1 MDFLREKLTVA
12 AAAPGHS
19 ESFLANLLEPRPDF
33 DTLTAFADWGA
44 KVRQEMLASK
54 ARKKC
59 PVAWVGLFVDHAGL
73 SIVLHFTHQL
83 KLCDAKTAARAMTH
97 FLAKELQQALWV
109 NLHPLDEL
117 DRLRI
122 DGWQTPTSLRPP
134 GMGRKRAREEADAGQ
149 QLAKRTRVQFLAE
162 CDEDSADKVDCPHAP
177 TMSSIQGARNSDA
190 RCDPSALCCWTS
202 TACGNTA

>member
-59 PVAWVGLFVDHAGL
+59 PVAWVGLFVDQVGL
-73 SIVLHFTHQL
+73 SIVFHFAHQL
-83 KLCDAKTAARAMTH
+83 KLCDAKTAARTMTP
-97 FLAKELQQALWV
+97 FLVKGMQQALWV

-117 DRLRI
+117 DRRRI
-122 DGWQTPTSLRPP
+122 DGWQTPMSLRPP
-134 GMGRKRAREEADAGQ
+134 KPGQEARARG
-149 QLAKRTRVQFLAE
+149 RRGRV
-162 CDEDSADKVDCPHAP
+162 P
-177 TMSSIQGARNSDA
+177 DA
-190 RCDPSALCCWTS
+190 RQATQDHGAVPGRLRR
-202 TACGNTA
+202 GQ